1 MIFFNVC
8 CVDRKCKIDAMVGY
22 HLTLEYKT
30 LCENVLKKKSIKIL
44 RWLTHLCSEKKNN
57 PKMVVWLE
65 MSMVMGRGCTMYKS
79 MRTSFNTLL
88 ASCHFLLHR
97 EHSWFCIATLPH
109 IENYTPPFYCRTA
122 NILLPFTAELQIY
135 SSLLLQNCKYTPPF
149 YCRTVNILL
158 PFTAELQIYWLL
170 PCNTTL

>member
-1 MIFFNVC
+1 MW
-8 CVDRKCKIDAMVGY
+8 KCI
-22 HLTLEYKT
+22 
-30 LCENVLKKKSIKIL
+30 KKKSKKIL

-109 IENYTPPFYCRTA
+109 IEKYTPPFYCRTA

-135 SSLLLQNCKYTPPF
+135 SSLLLQNCKFICYSLVIVHF
-149 YCRTVNILL
+149 NVILL
-158 PFTAELQIYWLL
+158 NYFVLCLWCI
-170 PCNTTL
+170 